1 MFKTKKYKK
10 IWDNLSEKLNNID
23 LLLTDNNNDD
33 ELINLVNN
41 LSKLSQ
47 ELKSVLLKNNN
58 DKIKLIELFDDFIYE
73 TKSRENSKKNLSL
86 NMEEFKN
93 NLKTE
98 FKIIETNESRDLI
111 KKSRDLLSYF
121 DGINDNFELNIYE
134 VRKIETS
141 LIEII
146 EELKKY
152 LSDLLSP
159 GMREKIYLCAT
170 QLIVTFKLLID
181 LINEQTEI
189 GTQICGTRIYL
200 FNCFSVCLQIIIDTI
215 EGDYSADDEEIDEE
229 ENHFIHKM
237 DLALDLVNKMAD
249 MKHEMAEP
257 NDKPGDLNLNYC
269 KEKNELIEELWS
281 VLEDIFSHTMAIAQV
296 CSPEQFNLMTG
307 ISKTVICE
315 FDNWKREFLKEKRDR
330 ALFSLF
336 GNTFMDAMYRLERAV
351 NVAML
356 QLVMEVFSEPF
367 SALKKLVKICGNS
380 LKKECRRKEDLEKA
394 IEEFDLITDKA
405 LQIGL
410 YAAASCGNTT
420 RALRIRNHMA
430 SLESLDL
437 ELVAAITSFYL
448 EPSSELRSA
457 VKLLTTQWQNEM
469 NNLHKSVDLI
479 LDPSAYCQ
487 VVLEDL
493 QERVQSISDG
503 FENHQTVTQSQIKI
517 IVYRACALA
526 SQITTAIDDIGSNVI
541 DKQTVMTIR
550 ELKAA
555 IYETDAA
562 SKTLLTPTSTLPQQ
576 LRVIK
581 RCELLLSVIKRLQPA
596 LEIIN
601 SKITSSLMSNSDN
614 SLSNDSK
621 SFIKTPYTV
630 KNYKSTV
637 TIQFDD
643 QDKIDP
649 CDLSCLIP
657 YIERGKTMR
666 SEFSVLY
673 KNNWADDDDFEDCD
687 GEGRGKIFFKS
698 LARRWGGESKRR
710 SRKKIVS
717 KNFDENLLE
726 KNEKKNPEDGL
737 ENFEKEFKE
746 KILINDGKEKIKVEN
761 FDNNGIE
768 KLKNEN
774 FEKGRHE
781 DNFEEKIKDENFDKN
796 YKEKNHENKNLS
808 KNNKEIFTSANNKSK
823 LKLRRNLNN
832 IRLHLFNRDDFSI
845 NSINNDSN
853 EEEFKEISLDLTGIL
868 ENISGIS
875 MADSE
880 TSNGTK
886 SIGGQDVSSVID
898 KEMDYC
904 RETRDSGDSNF
915 ANDGAGD
922 AGSISGISSI
932 DTPERIKGIKKIDK
946 KIEILQRRVNSK

>member
-1 MFKTKKYKK
+1 
-10 IWDNLSEKLNNID
+10 
-23 LLLTDNNNDD
+23 
-33 ELINLVNN
+33 
-41 LSKLSQ
+41 
-47 ELKSVLLKNNN
+47 
-58 DKIKLIELFDDFIYE
+58 
-73 TKSRENSKKNLSL
+73 
-86 NMEEFKN
+86 MEEFKN
-93 NLKTE
+93 NLKTQ
-98 FKIIETNESRDLI
+98 FKMIETNESRDLI
-111 KKSRDLLSYF
+111 KKSRDLLNYF
-121 DGINDNFELNIYE
+121 NEINDNFELNIYK
-134 VRKIETS
+134 VRKIGTS

-146 EELKKY
+146 EGLKKY

-200 FNCFSVCLQIIIDTI
+200 FNCFSVCLKIIIDTI
-215 EGDYSADDEEIDEE
+215 EGNYFTDDEEIYEE
-229 ENHFIHKM
+229 ENHFIYKM

-249 MKHEMAEP
+249 MKHEMSEP
-257 NDKPGDLNLNYC
+257 NDKAGDLNLNYC

-493 QERVQSISDG
+493 QERVQSISDA
-503 FENHQTVTQSQIKI
+503 FENHQTVTQSQVKI

-526 SQITTAIDDIGSNVI
+526 SQITTAIDDIGSNVM

-601 SKITSSLMSNSDN
+601 SKVTSSLMSNSEN
-614 SLSNDSK
+614 SSSNDSK

-673 KNNWADDDDFEDCD
+673 KNNWADDDDSEDCD
-687 GEGRGKIFFKS
+687 DERRGKIFFKS
-698 LARRWGGESKRR
+698 QTRRWGGESTR
-710 SRKKIVS
+710 SRK

-726 KNEKKNPEDGL
+726 KNKK
-737 ENFEKEFKE
+737 KKS
-746 KILINDGKEKIKVEN
+746 
-761 FDNNGIE
+761 
-768 KLKNEN
+768 
-774 FEKGRHE
+774 
-781 DNFEEKIKDENFDKN
+781 EE
-796 YKEKNHENKNLS
+796 
-808 KNNKEIFTSANNKSK
+808 NKEIFNSANNKSK

-886 SIGGQDVSSVID
+886 SNGGQDVSSVID
-898 KEMDYC
+898 REMDYC

-922 AGSISGISSI
+922 AGSISSI
-932 DTPERIKGIKKIDK
+932 DTPERIKDIKKIDK